1 MRNFITQLLFG
12 ELLIVLS
19 LYPTQISSENV
30 TIAAPTSLEYV
41 APLDGAVGT
50 SPAVSAVEDTT
61 PANTTVSEDA
71 TELPETPSPTSPPT
85 SPPISPPTSPPT
97 LPPTLPPT
105 SPPTSSPTLPPTS
118 SPTPKATFQTWD
130 GYKVAV
136 KDTLFD
142 MRYVSSKMDAA
153 QKQLFQL
160 KLENFLLKNLP
171 PFQMNEESS
180 KFTLSKVHIIID
192 SQMLRERYRPS
203 SRRHLAGK
211 GTRNLKELLLRLDM
225 SGEYEAQSPVEPISP
240 PTNDD
245 FKSAVRN
252 LFAVDHGSDVFLLS
266 YLLHNSTTAYFQ
278 NVTAFEKVK
287 EIPDSGKDDVELP
300 KKKDSD
306 LIWFSVLIGGSVAVI
321 IFVAGF
327 AIR

>member
-71 TELPETPSPTSPPT
+71 TELPETASPTSPPT
-85 SPPISPPTSPPT
+85 P
-97 LPPTLPPT
+97 
-105 SPPTSSPTLPPTS
+105 PPTSSPTLPPTS
-118 SPTPKATFQTWD
+118 SPTPKPTFQTWD

-321 IFVAGF
+321 IFVVGF

>member
-71 TELPETPSPTSPPT
+71 TELPETASPTSPPT
-85 SPPISPPTSPPT
+85 P
-97 LPPTLPPT
+97 
-105 SPPTSSPTLPPTS
+105 PPTSSPTLPPTS
-118 SPTPKATFQTWD
+118 SPTPKPTFQTWD

-171 PFQMNEESS
+171 PFQMNKESS